1 MSRNGKRDCILE
13 RSGLSGCR
21 VWIKRNFS
29 FFLSSSRPIAFRFV
43 SCRRFVRPLVQ
54 LRFVSFRVD
63 ASWRNYLQRDPNS
76 AKES

>member
-1 MSRNGKRDCILE
+1 MNRNGKCNCVRERDD
-13 RSGLSGCR
+13 LSGFR
-21 VWIKRNFS
+21 VGIKRNL

-63 ASWRNYLQRDPNS
+63 AS
-76 AKES
+76 